1 MAMTMGGNPPRRPDG
16 QLGSDIIAVRGIG
29 KAYPRPDGRRAPVL
43 RDIDLAI
50 PSGSILGL
58 LGPNGAGKTTLIK
71 ILAGLLRPDSGG
83 GSVLG
88 YDLLR
93 QHGEVRARVSLVAPT
108 ADVGIDNNL
117 TVRQNLAFWAPI
129 YGFDGA
135 RARARIDELLGK
147 LGLVEK
153 ADFWPMHI
161 SAGQRQR
168 LALARSLLAENRLV
182 FLDEPTNKLDLDGVR
197 SVRRMIA
204 ELNCEQGVTIV
215 LTTHV
220 MEEAEELCGEIALLR
235 QGELIAH
242 QPTAELTRSLHLA
255 RPITVT
261 VRPAESTTG
270 GEDSMSAKLEW
281 ERELAHLPG
290 ATGAA
295 IDSAAASAPSAQSTV
310 TSTHANS
317 PAPEAAAGRMTL
329 TVESLDLRIT
339 TPALLTWVR
348 TRGLTLVSMQA
359 EPVTLS
365 EVFTAL
371 THRQPPASQRDG
383 PSRDS
388 EEQCG

>member
-1 MAMTMGGNPPRRPDG
+1 MAMMTSGNPHEHRRDSALSRDG
-16 QLGSDIIAVRGIG
+16 GDIIAVRGIG
-29 KAYPRPDGRRAPVL
+29 KVYRQAGGGRVAVL
-43 RDIDLAI
+43 RNIDLAI
-50 PSGSILGL
+50 APGSILGL

-71 ILAGLLRPDSGG
+71 ILAGLLRPDSGSG
-83 GSVLG
+83 TVLG

-93 QHGEVRARVSLVAPT
+93 QHAEVRARVSLVAPT

-117 TVRQNLAFWAPI
+117 TVQQNLAFWAPI
-129 YGFDGA
+129 YGLRGA

-204 ELNCEQGVTIV
+204 ELNREQGVTIV

-255 RPITVT
+255 RPIVVT
-261 VRPAESTTG
+261 ARRGAAHEESQAG
-270 GEDSMSAKLEW
+270 LLDEALRREW
-281 ERELAHLPG
+281 ERELSHLPG
-290 ATGAA
+290 VTGAA
-295 IDSAAASAPSAQSTV
+295 SALATHGTAEALV
-310 TSTHANS
+310 TLS
-317 PAPEAAAGRMTL
+317 
-329 TVESLDLRIT
+329 VESLDLRAT
-339 TPALLTWVR
+339 TPALLAWVR
-348 TRGLTLVSMQA
+348 ARDLALVSMQA
-359 EPVTLS
+359 EPVTLT
-365 EVFTAL
+365 EVFTTL
-371 THRQPPASQRDG
+371 TRRQQSLPQG
-383 PSRDS
+383 PKGAMDS
-388 EEQCG
+388 GEKQG

>member
-1 MAMTMGGNPPRRPDG
+1 MAMTASGDHGEHTGDSVSNRVGG
-16 QLGSDIIAVRGIG
+16 DIIAVRGIT
-29 KAYPRPDGRRAPVL
+29 KAYPQASGRRDPVL
-43 RDIDLAI
+43 RNVALSIA
-50 PSGSILGL
+50 PGAILGL

-83 GSVLG
+83 GTVLG

-93 QHGEVRARVSLVAPT
+93 QHAEVRARVSLVAPT

-117 TVRQNLAFWAPI
+117 TVQQNLAFWAPI
-129 YGFDGA
+129 YGLYGA

-147 LGLVEK
+147 LSLVEK

-204 ELNCEQGVTIV
+204 ELNREQGVTIV

-242 QPTAELTRSLHLA
+242 QPTGELTRSLHVA
-255 RPITVT
+255 RPITVI
-261 VRPAESTTG
+261 VRPSGPSLESQSEAQG
-270 GEDSMSAKLEW
+270 AVLPSLDW
-281 ERELAHLPG
+281 ERELAQLPG
-290 ATGAA
+290 ATG
-295 IDSAAASAPSAQSTV
+295 V
-310 TSTHANS
+310 THAATTTS
-317 PAPEAAAGRMTL
+317 ATSASVDHDTLLRL
-329 TVESLDLRIT
+329 TVESLDLRAT
-339 TPALLTWVR
+339 TPALLGWVR
-348 TRGLTLVSMQA
+348 ARGLALVSMRA
-359 EPVTLS
+359 EPVTLTD
-365 EVFTAL
+365 VFTAL
-371 THRQPPASQRDG
+371 TRRQQSVQQTQPQGLS
-383 PSRDS
+383 DS
-388 EEQCG
+388 DERSG

>member
-1 MAMTMGGNPPRRPDG
+1 MTT
-16 QLGSDIIAVRGIG
+16 SDIIAVRGIG
-29 KAYPRPDGRRAPVL
+29 KVYPQPGGKRAPVL
-43 RDIDLAI
+43 RNIDLTVEPGA
-50 PSGSILGL
+50 ILGL

-71 ILAGLLRPDSGG
+71 ILAGLLRPDTGG
-83 GSVLG
+83 GTVLG
-88 YDLLR
+88 YDLSR
-93 QHGEVRARVSLVAPT
+93 QHAAVRARVSLVAPT

-129 YGFDGA
+129 YGLYGA

-182 FLDEPTNKLDLDGVR
+182 FLDEPTNKLDLEGVR

-204 ELNCEQGVTIV
+204 ELNREQGVTIV

-242 QPTAELTRSLHLA
+242 QPTAALTRSLRLA

-261 VRPAESTTG
+261 VWRSESSEPYVKSQAMAQAG
-270 GEDSMSAKLEW
+270 LRGEAVANSEW
-281 ERELAHLPG
+281 ELELSRLPG

-295 IDSAAASAPSAQSTV
+295 IDTSMTPTRVAPDA
-310 TSTHANS
+310 HM
-317 PAPEAAAGRMTL
+317 RL
-329 TVESLDLRIT
+329 TIESLDLRAT
-339 TPALLTWVR
+339 TPALLAWVR
-348 TRGLTLVSMQA
+348 MRGLTLMSMRA
-359 EPVTLS
+359 EPVTLT

-371 THRQPPASQRDG
+371 TRRQQPLPQGASNSVERG
-383 PSRDS
+383 GRR
-388 EEQCG
+388 G

>member
-1 MAMTMGGNPPRRPDG
+1 MAVTNKTTTGNTSGDARRNTSSRA
-16 QLGSDIIAVRGIG
+16 GSDIIAVHGIG
-29 KAYPRPDGRRAPVL
+29 KMYPHLGGRRVPVL
-43 RDIDLAI
+43 RDIDLSI
-50 PSGSILGL
+50 SPGTILGL

-83 GSVLG
+83 GTVLG

-93 QHGEVRARVSLVAPT
+93 QHAEVRARVSLVAPT

-129 YGFDGA
+129 YGLRGA
-135 RARARIDELLGK
+135 RARARIDDLLGK

-197 SVRRMIA
+197 SVRQMIA
-204 ELNCEQGVTIV
+204 ELNREQGATIV

-235 QGELIAH
+235 QGELVAH
-242 QPTAELTRSLHLA
+242 QPTGELVRSLHLA

-261 VRPAESTTG
+261 VRGAERAAEYQAG
-270 GEDSMSAKLEW
+270 WLEDILTSATW
-281 ERELAHLPG
+281 DDELRRLPG
-290 ATGAA
+290 ATDASTDASTGAA
-295 IDSAAASAPSAQSTV
+295 SGDVA
-310 TSTHANS
+310 
-317 PAPEAAAGRMTL
+317 TL
-329 TVESLDLRIT
+329 TVDSLDLRAT
-339 TPALLTWVR
+339 TPALLAWVR
-348 TRGLTLVSMQA
+348 AQNLTLVSMRA
-359 EPVTLS
+359 EPVTLTD
-365 EVFTAL
+365 VFTAL
-371 THRQPPASQRDG
+371 TRRQQTLPPR
-383 PSRDS
+383 PVEREES
-388 EEQCG
+388 EERGGAGA

>member
-1 MAMTMGGNPPRRPDG
+1 MAMTMGGNPPQNLNG
-16 QLGSDIIAVRGIG
+16 ELGSDIIAVRGIG
-29 KAYPRPDGRRAPVL
+29 KVFPRPDGRRAPVL
-43 RDIDLAI
+43 RNIDLAI

-83 GSVLG
+83 GTVLG

-129 YGFDGA
+129 YGFHGA

-204 ELNCEQGVTIV
+204 ELNREQGVTIV

-220 MEEAEELCGEIALLR
+220 MEEAEELCSEIALLR
-235 QGELIAH
+235 QGEIIAH

-261 VRPAESTTG
+261 VRPVAESAG
-270 GEDSMSAKLEW
+270 RIDSMLSTAEW
-281 ERELAHLPG
+281 ELELARLPG

-295 IDSAAASAPSAQSTV
+295 IDAAAPAAPSTLSAETL
-310 TSTHANS
+310 TL
-317 PAPEAAAGRMTL
+317 PAPEATAGRMTL
-329 TVESLDLRIT
+329 TVESLDLRVT
-339 TPALLTWVR
+339 TPALLAWVR
-348 TRGLTLVSMQA
+348 MRGLALVSMQA
-359 EPVTLS
+359 QPVTLS

-371 THRQPPASQRDG
+371 TRRQRPVSHPDG
-383 PSRDS
+383 LSGDS
-388 EEQCG
+388 EEQPG

>member
-1 MAMTMGGNPPRRPDG
+1 MAMTTSGNLYDSAISRED
-16 QLGSDIIAVRGIG
+16 SDIIAVRGIG
-29 KAYPRPDGRRAPVL
+29 TAYPQPGGRRAPVL
-43 RDIDLAI
+43 RNVDLMVA
-50 PSGSILGL
+50 PGAILGL

-71 ILAGLLRPDSGG
+71 ILSGLLRPDSGSG
-83 GSVLG
+83 TVLG

-93 QHGEVRARVSLVAPT
+93 QHAEVRACVSLVAPT

-129 YGFDGA
+129 YGLRGA
-135 RARARIDELLGK
+135 RARTRIDELLGK

-153 ADFWPMHI
+153 ADAWPMHI

-182 FLDEPTNKLDLDGVR
+182 FLDEPTNKLDLEGVR

-204 ELNCEQGVTIV
+204 ELNREQGVTIV

-242 QPTAELTRSLHLA
+242 QPTAELMRSLHLA

-261 VRPAESTTG
+261 VRRSESSESYVKSQAMSQTG
-270 GEDSMSAKLEW
+270 LLGEAAASPRWEW
-281 ERELAHLPG
+281 EQELSRLPG

-295 IDSAAASAPSAQSTV
+295 IDESTIPASVAPGTFM
-310 TSTHANS
+310 
-317 PAPEAAAGRMTL
+317 RL
-329 TVESLDLRIT
+329 TVESLDLRAT
-339 TPALLTWVR
+339 TPALLAWVR
-348 TRGLTLVSMQA
+348 ARGLALMSMRA
-359 EPVTLS
+359 EPVTLT

-371 THRQPPASQRDG
+371 TLRQQPPPQG
-383 PSRDS
+383 PADNVDS
-388 EEQCG
+388 GERRG